1 MWREYFIN
9 FLFKIMINNQQQLNR
24 DPLKDVSF
32 WNNAIVHWMIIANV
46 VLNLGV
52 IALLAFYVHPSDV
65 MIKFQYN
72 VFFGTSLHVEW
83 WKTYSLP
90 LIGLVFLG
98 IDLLIGNVLYYTRER
113 IAAYI
118 ILLGVLFAHI
128 ALVIAALSIVLN
140 NF

>member
-1 MWREYFIN
+1 M
-9 FLFKIMINNQQQLNR
+9 MNNQQQLNQ
-24 DPLKDVSF
+24 DPLQNVSF

-52 IALLAFYVHPSDV
+52 VVLLAFYVHPSDV
-65 MIKFQYN
+65 LIKLQYN

-90 LIGLVFLG
+90 LVGMVFFV
-98 IDLLIGNVLYYTRER
+98 IDLLIGNVLYYTKER

-118 ILLGVLFAHI
+118 ILLGALFAHI
-128 ALVIAALSIVLN
+128 ALAIAALSIVLN

>member
-1 MWREYFIN
+1 
-9 FLFKIMINNQQQLNR
+9 MINSQKQLNYNS
-24 DPLKDVSF
+24 LKNVSF
-32 WNNAIVHWMIIANV
+32 WNNAIVHWMIIINI

-52 IALLAFYVHPSDV
+52 VALLAFYVHPSDILV
-65 MIKFQYN
+65 KLQYN

-90 LIGLVFLG
+90 LVGMVFFI

-118 ILLGVLFAHI
+118 ILLGALFAHI

>member
-1 MWREYFIN
+1 
-9 FLFKIMINNQQQLNR
+9 MINQQQLNR

-32 WNNAIVHWMIIANV
+32 WNNAIVHWIIIANI

-52 IALLAFYVHPSDV
+52 IAFLLFYVHPSEV
-65 MIKFQYN
+65 PIKLQYN

-90 LIGLVFLG
+90 LVGMVFFV

-118 ILLGVLFAHI
+118 ILLGALFAHI
-128 ALVIAALSIVLN
+128 ALAIAALSIVLN